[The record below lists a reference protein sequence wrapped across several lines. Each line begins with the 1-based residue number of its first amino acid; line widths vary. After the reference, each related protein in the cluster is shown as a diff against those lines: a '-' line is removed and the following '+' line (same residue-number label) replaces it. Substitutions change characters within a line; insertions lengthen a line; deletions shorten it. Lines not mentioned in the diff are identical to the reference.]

1 MTAWL
6 GNGKLLCA
14 AGFVAWWLLAAGG
27 CGGGGGDG
35 PPRFDVSG
43 SVTFNSQPVPFGRI
57 VFDPDTAAGNKG
69 PQGFAEIRD
78 GRYDTR
84 TGRGIVGGAHVV
96 RISGFGKDPKTGNED
111 NPVPALFPDYQTKV
125 ELPKQESTQDFE
137 VPAK

>member
-35 PPRFDVSG
+35 PARFGVFG
-43 SVTFNSQPVPFGRI
+43 RARLQYQPGAFGRI

-125 ELPKQESTQDFE
+125 ELPKQESTQDFA